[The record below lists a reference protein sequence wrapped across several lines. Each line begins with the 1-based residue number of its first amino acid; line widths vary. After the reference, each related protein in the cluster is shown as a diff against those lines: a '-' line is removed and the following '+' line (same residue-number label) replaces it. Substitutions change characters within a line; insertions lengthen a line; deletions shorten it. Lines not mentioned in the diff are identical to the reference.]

1 MKLMYVIPGLGSGGG
16 AERSLAAM
24 VPFWTDRMD
33 VHIVTFSDRD
43 ALADELTRAGAR
55 VTNLGPRGR
64 VALARELASLGR
76 RTRPDLIHTT
86 LFDADLAGRLAAVR
100 NRIPVSSSLVG
111 INYGPEHRHA
121 PGGNALRLR
130 AAQFADAASS
140 QVVARFH
147 ALTSHV
153 AKVMGRRLL
162 VRPSRIDVIPRGRDG
177 SLLDVRTPTRRAAV
191 RRSLGITSE
200 PLILSAARHEWPKGL
215 DVLLRAAPQ
224 VLRHFPDAQFVVGG
238 RDGSQ
243 TSLLHALVDQLGL
256 TEHVRFL
263 GPRND
268 VPDLMAA
275 ADAFCV
281 PSRWEGFGSILVEA
295 MAAGVPTVAT
305 DIPSLRE
312 VAGPDPWMRL
322 ASVNDPVALARA
334 LVACLLDRNGSERL
348 VDLGQARFRTCY
360 RAEHVAGRMLDF
372 FARASRAKQLPS
384 RDAVRAEPEV
394 NSFHGGPTRGFHRPP
409 RPLKDPPGPTG
420 GPPVIERTE
429 Q

>member
-100 NRIPVSSSLVG
+100 NRIPVSSSLVNV
-111 INYGPEHRHA
+111 NYGKEHLHV
-121 PGGNALRLR
+121 PGGSALKLR
-130 AAQFADAASS
+130 AAQLADATSS
-140 QVVARFH
+140 QLVSRFH
-147 ALTSHV
+147 ALTHHV
-153 AKVMGRRLL
+153 AEVMARRLL
-162 VRPSRIDVIPRGRDG
+162 IRRSRIDVIPRGRDAA
-177 SLLDVRTPTRRAAV
+177 LLDVRTPVRRAAV
-191 RRSLGITSE
+191 RRSLGLPSE
-200 PLILSAARHEWPKGL
+200 PLILAAARHEWQKGL
-215 DVLLRAAPQ
+215 DVLLRAAPL
-224 VLRHFPDAQFVVGG
+224 VLESLPDAQFVVGG

-243 TSLLHALVDQLGL
+243 TPLLHALVDQNRLS
-256 TEHVRFL
+256 EHVRFV

-275 ADAFCV
+275 ADVFCV

-295 MAAGVPTVAT
+295 MAVGVPTVST
-305 DIPSLRE
+305 DIPTLRE

-322 ASVNDPVALARA
+322 ARAGDPAALAHA
-334 LVACLLDRNGSERL
+334 LVATLLDQAGSEHL
-348 VDLGQARFRTCY
+348 AGLGQARFVAHY
-360 RAEHVAGRMLDF
+360 RAQEVAGRMLDF
-372 FARASRAKQLPS
+372 FL
-384 RDAVRAEPEV
+384 RAEPV
-394 NSFHGGPTRGFHRPP
+394 KG
-409 RPLKDPPGPTG
+409 
-420 GPPVIERTE
+420 
-429 Q
+429 